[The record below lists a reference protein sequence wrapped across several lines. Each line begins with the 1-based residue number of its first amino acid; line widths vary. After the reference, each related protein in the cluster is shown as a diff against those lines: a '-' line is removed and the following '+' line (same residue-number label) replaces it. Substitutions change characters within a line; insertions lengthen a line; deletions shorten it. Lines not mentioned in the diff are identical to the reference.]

1 MLSKK
6 KTKRELVLNKIILAK
21 RLLVKYSFNEGWG
34 VFFAIGRRNA
44 NAVKRNKIKRLF
56 REAFR
61 KELGTTPVNSF
72 SVCLIS
78 KKQNK
83 FKQIDSELVNEIRN
97 LASKVARECLKNNF

>member
-1 MLSKK
+1 MPSKK
-6 KTKRELVLNKIILAK
+6 KIKRELVLNKVILAK
-21 RLLVKYSFNEGWG
+21 RLLVKYSLGEGWG

-56 REAFR
+56 REALK
-61 KELGTTPVNSF
+61 KELSGVSVSKF

-83 FKQIDSELVNEIRN
+83 FKDIDSELQNEIKN
-97 LASKVARECLKNNF
+97 LATKVARECLKNTT